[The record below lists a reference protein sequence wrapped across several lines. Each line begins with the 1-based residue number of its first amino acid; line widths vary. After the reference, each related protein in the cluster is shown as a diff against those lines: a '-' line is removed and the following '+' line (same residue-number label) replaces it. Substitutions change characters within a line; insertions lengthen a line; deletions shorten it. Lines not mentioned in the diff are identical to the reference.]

1 MGLDDAKPTKG
12 KALEVGA
19 TTPDTQVEVS
29 AIELAARL
37 TPEDNMLIRAANP
50 GETADPEKP
59 YEKQVRAMFGTEDRY
74 VSDSRAGLRQAV
86 NEEMKTGTKLKS
98 TDTYETVQDRV
109 AGMIAQGFGPDST
122 WSPSYKTMVMQR
134 LRLGNENITREGAA
148 NKQTVYDAIMASDR
162 KMAVAVLGEPGRNAS
177 GQVLEDAVN
186 RYQYREMQKKGIK
199 TDYN

>member
-37 TPEDNMLIRAANP
+37 TPQDNMLIRAAN
-50 GETADPEKP
+50 TADPEKP
-59 YEKQVRAMFGTEDRY
+59 YEKQVRALFGTEDRY

-86 NEEMKTGTKLKS
+86 NEEMKTGPKLKS

-109 AGMIAQGFGPDST
+109 ASMIAQGFGPDST

>member
-19 TTPDTQVEVS
+19 TTPDTEVETS

-37 TPEDNMLIRAANP
+37 TPQDNMLIRAAN
-50 GETADPEKP
+50 TSDPEKP

-74 VSDSRAGLRQAV
+74 VTDSRAGLRQAV
-86 NEEMKTGTKLKS
+86 NEEMKTGAKLKS

-122 WSPSYKTMVMQR
+122 WSPSYKTMVMAR
-134 LRLGNENITREGAA
+134 LRQGNENITREGAA
-148 NKQTVYDAIMASDR
+148 NKQVVYDAIMASDR

>member
-1 MGLDDAKPTKG
+1 MGLDDGKPTKG

-19 TTPDTQVEVS
+19 TTPDAEVETS

-37 TPEDNMLIRAANP
+37 TPQDNMLIRAASH
-50 GETADPEKP
+50 TDPDKP

-74 VSDSRAGLRQAV
+74 VTDSRAGLREAV
-86 NEEMKTGTKLKS
+86 NEELKTGPKLKS
-98 TDTYETVQDRV
+98 TDTYETVQDKV
-109 AGMIAQGFGPDST
+109 AGMIAAGFGPGST
-122 WSPSYKTMVMQR
+122 WSPSYKNMVLDR
-134 LRLGNENITREGAA
+134 LRQGNENITREGASS
-148 NKQTVYDAIMASDR
+148 KQVVYDALMAGDR
-162 KMAVAVLGEPGRNAS
+162 KMATAVLGDAGRNAS